1 MDFEMVLELGTEI
14 KMVKE
19 RNSILVEEKTNSLKP
34 VSLSHHG
41 RYSVLV
47 GLK

>member
-19 RNSILVEEKTNSLKP
+19 RNSILVEEKTNL
-34 VSLSHHG
+34 
-41 RYSVLV
+41 
-47 GLK
+47 